1 MEIKTKRYLMFLIG
15 CIGTRFLLTYIAK
28 IINID
33 YIKYISLVTG
43 LIGLS
48 FIYIYL
54 FGSKTADKQLE
65 WTGDKTIWWNDLRI
79 VHGALYLLFT
89 YLALMQNK
97 DAWLILLVD
106 TLIGLIS
113 WMKHHKIINI

>member
-28 IINID
+28 IINTD

-89 YLALMQNK
+89 YLSLMQNK
-97 DAWLILLVD
+97 DAWSILLVD